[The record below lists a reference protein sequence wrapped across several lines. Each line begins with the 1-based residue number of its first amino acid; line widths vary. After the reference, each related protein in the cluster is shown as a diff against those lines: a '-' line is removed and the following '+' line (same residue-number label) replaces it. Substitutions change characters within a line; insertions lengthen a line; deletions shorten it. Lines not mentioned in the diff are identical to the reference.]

1 MKLFDCGHP
10 LAPWWVYAAPEVVAS
25 LSAGGR
31 TINNNQNNHQVNHLL
46 DRGWEN
52 RTFLGMRTQEPK
64 TFKSIVVPAK
74 YRLHFTDAEFK
85 FRWIDALKV
94 ELDSWRTSTDLFVAM
109 MLSSY
114 MNESGECHPGIPT
127 LARAMKMSQETVRR
141 SLRRLE
147 ENGWLFIRERV
158 ADTNKYVAVLP
169 VYGLDLLLESRNKN
183 TGGESAEVWQDAL
196 DSVLRPVSGALGVSV
211 EEWSVVREW
220 ARLEGRLRQVI
231 QRMGGPTSDLSS
243 LNKHLLDELP
253 EHVHSPTA
261 YLLHRLALFTRLH
274 PHLSGRKRSR
284 QTSTSQSHVAVLDV
298 VRATAKQL
306 ASINGKGA
314 GPREPAPSS

>member
-1 MKLFDCGHP
+1 VGQ
-10 LAPWWVYAAPEVVAS
+10 
-25 LSAGGR
+25 
-31 TINNNQNNHQVNHLL
+31 TISKNQNNQLINHLL
-46 DRGWEN
+46 DRGREN

-64 TFKSIVVPAK
+64 TPKSIVVPSK

-183 TGGESAEVWQDAL
+183 SGGESAEVWQDAL
-196 DSVLRPVSGALGVSV
+196 DSVLRPVSSALGVSV

-243 LNKHLLDELP
+243 LRKHLLDELP

-274 PHLSGRKRSR
+274 PHLSGRKRST
-284 QTSTSQSHVAVLDV
+284 QSSTSTSQSHVAVLDV